1 MRVLIKI
8 LAYFVEYARD
18 MAHALRFNSRS
29 PMADRDRKQFY
40 SIVIRT
46 HAIEK
51 GLSLPHPRS
60 LFGQRH
66 IAALMELIPQYNSD
80 FSPFPLEMARG
91 ALLDYVKTHRTNGR
105 QEPYLDGVEA
115 FANDATYFEGIE
127 PLGGVRSQ
135 SVPTTVDTEPCLDF
149 LRTRFSCRSYRPEV
163 VPQELVEQVVSAAQ
177 WTPSQCNRQSVRV
190 HCFQDR
196 DHLKKLLLLQS
207 GASGFHEHVFNLFV
221 VSSDATAWL
230 GAATRNQ
237 LYVDGGLFS
246 LGLMLACHA
255 YGLGT
260 CALNLAVDNAKERR
274 IKAVG
279 SIPPCERLVLMI
291 AFGYPSDH
299 GVKAARS
306 PRMSVSDVLSRH

>member
-1 MRVLIKI
+1 MTVLFK
-8 LAYFVEYARD
+8 AAKYFVESARD
-18 MAHALRFNSRS
+18 AFFALRYSSRS
-29 PMADRDRKQFY
+29 PLADKTQRQFY
-40 SIVIRT
+40 RIVILA
-46 HAIEK
+46 HSIEK
-51 GLSLPHPRS
+51 GLSLPHPRP

-66 IAALMELIPQYNSD
+66 VNALMELIPEYDKS

-91 ALLDYVKTHRTNGR
+91 AFLDYVKTHRASAIDDPCLEEIEN
-105 QEPYLDGVEA
+105 
-115 FANDATYFEGIE
+115 FANDATYFEDIE
-127 PLGGVRSQ
+127 PRGGVRPHSA
-135 SVPTTVDTEPCLDF
+135 TATVHTEACLDF

-163 VPQELVEQVVSAAQ
+163 VPQELIEQVVSAAQ

-196 DHLKKLLLLQS
+196 DHLKELLLLQS

-237 LYVDGGLFS
+237 PYVDGGLFS
-246 LGLMLACHA
+246 LGLMLACRA

-260 CALNLAVDNAKERR
+260 CALNLAVDNTIERR
-274 IKAVG
+274 IKAAG
-279 SIPPCERLVLMI
+279 SIPPRERLVMMI

-299 GVKAARS
+299 DLKAARS